1 MGKNRALHDLIV
13 ARLQE
18 SHPLIQV
25 VVGPRQVG
33 KTTAVQ
39 AALRGRGIYETADSP
54 LPLPASVIA
63 DWWARAAA
71 QADRILAID
80 EIQKIPGWSEV
91 LKRLWDT
98 TTPPLKVIVTGSSAL
113 LVERGLHESLA
124 GRFELLRAEH
134 WNFTEAQSIF
144 GLTLAHFVEF
154 GCYPGSLRF
163 LCGDDTLEPFAPPAV
178 ERWSAYVRDAI
189 VEPAIGRDLLQL
201 RPVEQPALLRQLFG
215 VAVSLPAQVVTLHKL
230 HGALQGRGTLPTIK
244 TYLQLLQ
251 AAFLVTGVEKYS
263 PRPFRARQSSPKLIV
278 PDNALL
284 RAFERPVTAPLSP
297 ARFGHYFENAVGAR
311 FVEAGW
317 DTFYW
322 SERDKEIDFVV
333 LGPNGEKWAVEVKTT
348 DVEERGLKALHGF
361 CRLYPE
367 FEPCLVSLSGPGM
380 AGIRNLVPE
389 DFLSLT
395 RKTGTN

>member
-1 MGKNRALHDLIV
+1 VEKNRTLSGLI
-13 ARLQE
+13 ATRLQE
-18 SHPLIQV
+18 PHPLIQV

-39 AALRGRGIYETADSP
+39 AALQGRGVYETADSP
-54 LPLPASVIA
+54 LPPPASVIA
-63 DWWARAAA
+63 EWWARALA

-113 LVERGLHESLA
+113 LVEHGLHESLA

-134 WNFTEAQSIF
+134 WHWAEAQAIF
-144 GLTLAHFVEF
+144 GVTLAQFVEF

-163 LCGDDTLEPFAPPAV
+163 LCGDDAPEPFAPPAI

-230 HGALQGRGTLPTIK
+230 HGALQGRGTLPTLK

-251 AAFLVTGVEKYS
+251 AAFLITGIEKYS
-263 PRPFRARQSSPKLIV
+263 SRPFRARQSSPKLIV
-278 PDNALL
+278 HDNALL

-311 FVEAGW
+311 FIEAGW

-322 SERDKEIDFVV
+322 SERDKEVDFVV
-333 LGPNGEKWAVEVKTT
+333 LGPLGEKWAVEVKTA
-348 DVEERGLKALHGF
+348 DVEERELKPLHSF
-361 CRLYPE
+361 CRLYSE
-367 FEPCLVSLSGPGM
+367 FEPCLVSLSGQRI
-380 AGIRNLVPE
+380 AGVRSLAAE
-389 DFLSLT
+389 DLLSLT
-395 RKTGTN
+395 RQRSQ

>member
-1 MGKNRALHDLIV
+1 MRKNRSLHDLIV
-13 ARLQE
+13 ARFQE

-39 AALRGRGIYETADSP
+39 SALRGRGIYETADSP

-63 DWWARAAA
+63 EWWARAAA
-71 QADRILAID
+71 QPDRILAID

-113 LVERGLHESLA
+113 LVE
-124 GRFELLRAEH
+124 
-134 WNFTEAQSIF
+134 
-144 GLTLAHFVEF
+144 
-154 GCYPGSLRF
+154 
-163 LCGDDTLEPFAPPAV
+163 
-178 ERWSAYVRDAI
+178 
-189 VEPAIGRDLLQL
+189 
-201 RPVEQPALLRQLFG
+201 
-215 VAVSLPAQVVTLHKL
+215 
-230 HGALQGRGTLPTIK
+230 
-244 TYLQLLQ
+244 
-251 AAFLVTGVEKYS
+251 
-263 PRPFRARQSSPKLIV
+263 
-278 PDNALL
+278 
-284 RAFERPVTAPLSP
+284 PLSP

-311 FVEAGW
+311 FIEAGW

-333 LGPNGEKWAVEVKTT
+333 LGPNGEKRAVEVKTT
-348 DVEERGLKALHGF
+348 DVEERGLKTLHSF

-367 FEPCLVSLSGPGM
+367 FEPCLVSLSWPGI

-389 DFLSLT
+389 DLLSLT
-395 RKTGTN
+395 RTIGTSGQPLWREQESEEQASPQ